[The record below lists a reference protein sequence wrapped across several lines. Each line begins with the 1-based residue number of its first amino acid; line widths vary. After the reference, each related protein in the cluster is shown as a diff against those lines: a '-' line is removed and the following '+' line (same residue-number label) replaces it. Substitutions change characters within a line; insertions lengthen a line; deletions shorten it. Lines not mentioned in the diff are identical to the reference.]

1 MILRGG
7 KQPNYSAADVDA
19 TCAVLKAA
27 GLREQVMID
36 VSHANSSK
44 QHQRQITVAQ
54 DVAGQIARATT
65 ASPD

>member
-1 MILRGG
+1 MW
-7 KQPNYSAADVDA
+7 DA

-54 DVAGQIARATT
+54 DVAGQIAAGDHRITGI
-65 ASPD
+65 DD